1 MNDTC
6 LREIIV
12 VVTGKRYPVRE
23 VYIFAIHKK
32 CLIEQSAFVNRFSHI
47 SEVVEEKQ
55 EFVKTPTQ
63 KIRRFLYT
71 KRNPHQKHEMSKR

>member
-32 CLIEQSAFVNRFSHI
+32 CLIEQSAFVESFSAQQHKSPGKYINLIYLVLIKI
-47 SEVVEEKQ
+47 SKMI
-55 EFVKTPTQ
+55 FGKTTGMR
-63 KIRRFLYT
+63 K
-71 KRNPHQKHEMSKR
+71 KA